1 MENQKQFEFCH
12 RVLEEVMWGR
22 VEGEGVEED
31 DGVRR
36 KKGRK
41 WKLFRRRKKN
51 GKTQDIAAL
60 EVSCLALV
68 HLLVRSSLVSKVG

>member
-1 MENQKQFEFCH
+1 MENQQQFESCH

-22 VEGEGVEED
+22 VEGEEGVEEENS
-31 DGVRR
+31 GGR

-51 GKTQDIAAL
+51 GKTL
-60 EVSCLALV
+60 EVGDLYSCANPCA
-68 HLLVRSSLVSKVG
+68 VRRNSLVDIIL